1 MDISQNSGSMR
12 RKDRDGC
19 MKIRKAVTGLALIL
33 SLMASLALG
42 GCDGKVVSPESSSAT
57 VSGGTGE
64 FTGISGS
71 TGTGGSKDVSG
82 TSSKNN
88 ASGTKSS
95 SSGSG
100 SSQSNPTVP
109 ANDKRIPAAY
119 GTAQWKPFGTAAI
132 YSAKAQ
138 NTHINQLTP
147 ASIESKD
154 GRSHMLVNGKEVA
167 PVSFFGS
174 HLGGYTELTYETYE
188 KMQKVGAN
196 YIYVDVHINI
206 SNPNVRYASVKTQL
220 EDVIYAYPDAY
231 LFVRY
236 TPWASASFYGLPNS
250 EDIVFQDGTKP
261 GACSIASDEWIK
273 QAVTMT
279 REMIAYLSQD
289 KEVASHIIGYIPLV
303 NNSGEWF
310 SQGYWEGMADVSEAN
325 TRKFREW
332 LKYRYNNDVSALR
345 KAWGNNSVTFE
356 TAKVPVT
363 APGLGANNDTEH
375 LFLLEAEE
383 QIYVD
388 YSLYY
393 CDLTCDRIEQL
404 ARAVKLETGG
414 KSLFTTFYGYHCELF
429 GAVSGHY
436 NLTRLLQC
444 KDVDII
450 GGPVGYEHREATGG
464 IASYMSIF
472 SSVAAAGKMWFD
484 ESDYRTYLSKNGET
498 GFSPFANSDEL
509 IRGTQKEMAKMMVF
523 GTGTWWADIGAQG
536 WFNDQTFWNE
546 VAELSDL
553 YMKYNKVAA
562 KAKADVA
569 FIVDEAGMAL
579 DGAPRNVDFALI
591 RGSRQPIYK
600 SGLNFGYYLLDDLLN
615 GKVEA
620 KMLVMLSCNS
630 LSDSQLQALK
640 KQVQQDGRTV
650 LWMNGFGELTADQV
664 KKLTGFQYSLVEKT
678 GSESLTLPNNSSYGF
693 PGASSFNA
701 QLYDV
706 YTKITAGNG
715 VTTLGTLSG
724 GAPGLSAVKAGKST
738 QMFYVG
744 YNLTSE
750 LLRAVAESAGIPV
763 YAAGNDTYYG
773 NGSLSF
779 INAGTAGN
787 KTLSLPKKSDVYCY
801 YTRRWYTGV
810 TSVTLNMKAG
820 QNELF
825 FIGSKSALQ
834 AAGIG

>member
-1 MDISQNSGSMR
+1 M
-12 RKDRDGC
+12 
-19 MKIRKAVTGLALIL
+19 MKKRKAVIALIL
-33 SLMASLALG
+33 TTALMAPAVFG
-42 GCDGKVVSPESSSAT
+42 GCSETVSPESSSPT
-57 VSGGTGE
+57 VSADSSSAGEPAETSHTQAGESPSTRKAGTD
-64 FTGISGS
+64 T
-71 TGTGGSKDVSG
+71 
-82 TSSKNN
+82 
-88 ASGTKSS
+88 TKSS
-95 SSGSG
+95 SSGGTVTTAGGSSG
-100 SSQSNPTVP
+100 SSGTRPSVSVDGKRVP
-109 ANDKRIPAAY
+109 SAYQTAAW
-119 GTAQWKPFGTAAI
+119 QPFGKASI

-138 NTHINQLTP
+138 NKYIGNLTP
-147 ASIESKD
+147 ASVTTKNA
-154 GRSHMLVNGKEVA
+154 RSRMLVNGKEVA
-167 PVSFFGS
+167 PTSFFGS

-188 KMQKVGAN
+188 KMKKVGVN
-196 YIYVDVHINI
+196 TIYVDVHINV

-250 EDIVFQDGTKP
+250 EDIVFQDGSKP
-261 GACSIASDEWIK
+261 GACSIASDGWIER
-273 QAVTMT
+273 AVTMT
-279 REMIAYLSQD
+279 REMITYLSQD
-289 KEVASHIIGYIPLV
+289 KELASRIIGYIPLV

-332 LKYRYNNDVSALR
+332 LKYRYQNDVAALR
-345 KAWGNNSVTFE
+345 KAWGDKNVTFS
-356 TAKVPVT
+356 TAKVPANV
-363 APGLGANNDTEH
+363 PGLGTANDTEH
-375 LFLLEAEE
+375 LFLLDSAE

-388 YSLYY
+388 YALYY

-429 GAVSGHY
+429 AAVSGHY
-436 NLTRLLQC
+436 NLTRLLRC
-444 KDVDII
+444 KDIDII

-484 ESDYRTYLSKNGET
+484 ESDYRTYLAKNGDT
-498 GFSPFANSDEL
+498 GFTPFKNADEL

-546 VAELSDL
+546 VGELNSL

-562 KAKADVA
+562 KAETDVA

-579 DGAPRNVDFALI
+579 DGAPRTVDFTLI
-591 RGSRQPIYK
+591 RGSSKAIYQ
-600 SGLNFGYYLLDDLLN
+600 SGLNFGYYLLDDLIN
-615 GKVEA
+615 GKVDA

-630 LSDSQLQALK
+630 LSDSRLSALK
-640 KQVQQDGRTV
+640 KQVQKSGRTV
-650 LWMNGFGELTADQV
+650 LWMNGFGDLTADQV
-664 KKLTGFQYSLVEKT
+664 KELTGFRYSLVEKT
-678 GSESLTLPNNSSYGF
+678 GSERLTLPAADAFGF
-693 PGASSFNA
+693 PGVSAFNVS
-701 QLYDV
+701 LYDV
-706 YTKITAGNG
+706 CTRIRQETG
-715 VTTLGTLSG
+715 VTVLGTFPDG
-724 GAPGLSAVKAGKST
+724 GAGLSAVRTGGAT
-738 QMFYVG
+738 QMFYAG

-750 LLRAVAESAGIPV
+750 LLRAVAKAAGVTV
-763 YAAGNDTYYG
+763 YSAGNDTYYG

-779 INAGTAGN
+779 INAATAGS
-787 KTLSLPKKSDVYCY
+787 KTLTLLQRSDVYCY
-801 YTRRWYTGV
+801 YTRKWYTGV

-825 FIGSKSALQ
+825 FIGKKSALQ